1 MHCDT
6 SSRPRFDLS
15 QHTHP
20 RAVHVAVLRFI
31 RGVRGPRTAP
41 VTRAQIGKWLSA
53 TPAAAIDAAMADLA
67 AEGKITSRY
76 NSLRGHRNADRRAI
90 VYEADGTPVMISGTC

>member
-6 SSRPRFDLS
+6 SNRPRFDLS
-15 QHTHP
+15 QHPHP
-20 RAVHVAVLRFI
+20 RAVHTALLRFI

-53 TPAAAIDAAMADLA
+53 TPAAAIDAALLTLA
-67 AEGKITSRY
+67 TEGKITSRY
-76 NSLRGHRNADRRAI
+76 NSLRGARNTVRRAV
-90 VYEADGTPVMISGTC
+90 VYEMDGTPVRLEG